1 MAIDMSASQLSIHGQ
16 LKSFHGNKSRPGC
29 KIIQN
34 PFRKWMAELDT
45 SCRRRTSFTGMPWL
59 SNATLAG
66 PAGVAPSSPV
76 LAYQSEDPTAGCT
89 MLAPDAVA
97 RSKYPA
103 ATHELTRQS
112 CDKVV
117 IGFRIPQQE
126 FQNDFHSVKKT
137 LWSSPL
143 TEAIILINIAWGR
156 EASTSITKPP
166 VFNPN
171 RHICWYPCLCTRW
184 KSKVSRVRFWEDLW
198 GQHPTPSTFS
208 SECKHWT
215 FFSTLGKNVKIQ
227 GQDQWMTFNLPN
239 LSNSSFYTLNRKM
252 FCIWRTLSY
261 HQPTEHGNK
270 KDWRISEWRPT
281 FKWVK
286 SKSSSAIQYQQ

>member
-1 MAIDMSASQLSIHGQ
+1 MSEDFRDSDYQFIILSGRSLLASVAEMAINMSASQLSIHGQ
-16 LKSFHGNKSRPGC
+16 LKSFLDLSGNKSRPGC

-137 LWSSPL
+137 QWSSPL
-143 TEAIILINIAWGR
+143 TEADIELPPANRTRKQKRLKNIR
-156 EASTSITKPP
+156 VASHVQMSEIQIFICDPVPTIVTKSLWAIA
-166 VFNPN
+166 VPN
-171 RHICWYPCLCTRW
+171 WNRVDNAMFIP
-184 KSKVSRVRFWEDLW
+184 SKK
-198 GQHPTPSTFS
+198 G
-208 SECKHWT
+208 KH
-215 FFSTLGKNVKIQ
+215 
-227 GQDQWMTFNLPN
+227 
-239 LSNSSFYTLNRKM
+239 SNSAT
-252 FCIWRTLSY
+252 
-261 HQPTEHGNK
+261 
-270 KDWRISEWRPT
+270 
-281 FKWVK
+281 
-286 SKSSSAIQYQQ
+286 

>member
-1 MAIDMSASQLSIHGQ
+1 MLASVAEMAIDMSASQLSIHGQ
-16 LKSFHGNKSRPGC
+16 LKSFHGNKSRPGF

-45 SCRRRTSFTGMPWL
+45 NCRRRTSFTGMPWL

-137 LWSSPL
+137 QWSSPL
-143 TEAIILINIAWGR
+143 TEAIIIINIAWGR
-156 EASTSITKPP
+156 EASTNITKHRFQSKQAHLLISMS
-166 VFNPN
+166 V
-171 RHICWYPCLCTRW
+171 YPLE
-184 KSKVSRVRFWEDLW
+184 KSKVSRVGFWEDLW
-198 GQHPTPSTFS
+198 GQHR
-208 SECKHWT
+208 
-215 FFSTLGKNVKIQ
+215 V
-227 GQDQWMTFNLPN
+227 
-239 LSNSSFYTLNRKM
+239 
-252 FCIWRTLSY
+252 
-261 HQPTEHGNK
+261 
-270 KDWRISEWRPT
+270 
-281 FKWVK
+281 WV
-286 SKSSSAIQYQQ
+286 

>member
-1 MAIDMSASQLSIHGQ
+1 
-16 LKSFHGNKSRPGC
+16 
-29 KIIQN
+29 
-34 PFRKWMAELDT
+34 MAELDT

-126 FQNDFHSVKKT
+126 FQNDFHSVKKNAVKFSIDRRYYINQYCLRKRSFYKYHQT
-137 LWSSPL
+137 TGFQSKQAHLLISMSVYPL
-143 TEAIILINIAWGR
+143 
-156 EASTSITKPP
+156 
-166 VFNPN
+166 
-171 RHICWYPCLCTRW
+171 
-184 KSKVSRVRFWEDLW
+184 
-198 GQHPTPSTFS
+198 
-208 SECKHWT
+208 
-215 FFSTLGKNVKIQ
+215 KIQ
-227 GQDQWMTFNLPN
+227 GF
-239 LSNSSFYTLNRKM
+239 
-252 FCIWRTLSY
+252 
-261 HQPTEHGNK
+261 
-270 KDWRISEWRPT
+270 
-281 FKWVK
+281 
-286 SKSSSAIQYQQ
+286 